1 MDLLGTEDIVGTEDI
16 AGTEGFV
23 GTEGTD
29 YSETDYSGID
39 NWDSVDSDY
48 SNQGY
53 SQGNQDQ
60 KY

>member
-1 MDLLGTEDIVGTEDI
+1 VDKEIGDMDLLGTEDIVGTEDI

-48 SNQGY
+48 SN
-53 SQGNQDQ
+53 
-60 KY
+60 